1 MTNVSTGLGKRLDL
15 ELAKRWRS
23 AQDQIP
29 TFLREVGLTGEEHSS
44 YQPNAEIVRED
55 DPANHI
61 YQVISGA
68 VCTYKMLSEGRRQ
81 IAGFYF
87 TGDIFGLE
95 AVEKHS
101 LAAQAITKAAVR
113 VIKRQALNALITSNH
128 EFSDYLLSLITRELV
143 RKQNQ
148 VLVLSRGA
156 YERVICFLV
165 EMAQRAAGNQNRI
178 ELPMTRQDTADYLG
192 LTIET
197 VSRVFWD
204 LQRRGAID
212 VDGRHSIVLRDQIAS
227 AKGGS
232 SLDIF
237 DAVKGRTP
245 KTEQELDEW
254 LSSLEGKAATLFK
267 LTPLSRWGD
276 RARC

>member
-1 MTNVSTGLGKRLDL
+1 MSAQSH
-15 ELAKRWRS
+15 ELAIQRIGVVR
-23 AQDQIP
+23 
-29 TFLREVGLTGEEHSS
+29 S

-68 VCTYKMLSEGRRQ
+68 VCTCKMLREGRRQ

-87 TGDIFGLE
+87 TGDIFGFE

-128 EFSDYLLSLITRELV
+128 EFSDYLLSEFSDYLLSLITRELV

-237 DAVKGRTP
+237 DVVKGRTP